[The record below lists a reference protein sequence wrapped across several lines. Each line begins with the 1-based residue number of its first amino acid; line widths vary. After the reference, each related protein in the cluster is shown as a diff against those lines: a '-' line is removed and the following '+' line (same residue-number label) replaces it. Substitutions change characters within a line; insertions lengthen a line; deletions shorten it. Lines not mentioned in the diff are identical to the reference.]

1 MLLRLPSLCSRLLP
15 LGERP
20 PGRVG
25 HRRGTTHIALFP
37 WPPAERRLQV
47 SKHGALQCLC
57 PFPVSIRPVVAFSI
71 SDTSLLNTPS
81 TCLASPCGQLS
92 WPRLFGRDSDE

>member
-1 MLLRLPSLCSRLLP
+1 AAFLAVFRQNALQLLVIFR
-15 LGERP
+15 GFTKAHT
-20 PGRVG
+20 GRVG
-25 HRRGTTHIALFP
+25 HRPGTTHIALFP

-71 SDTSLLNTPS
+71 ADTSLLNTPS

-92 WPRLFGRDSDE
+92 